1 MAARVVLFFDDD
13 NEAKRFVRS
22 VIENGHVDVDDGKWL
37 EEIHSAPAR
46 VEAAYK
52 APTKFCDNADLH
64 RKGKTGSAWTR
75 GAKWGW
81 WVCAVC
87 GKPTERWAT
96 GDIWHY
102 SMGYNLLP
110 PSVSPI
116 ERGHRS
122 TAEWTEE
129 DLGIRS
135 ERVDQLLDGEVRSED
150 PKQ

>member
-1 MAARVVLFFDDD
+1 VAVRVVLFFDDD
-13 NEAKRFVRS
+13 NEAKSFVRS
-22 VIENGHVDVDDGKWL
+22 SLQSDVLNGDCSYIEDAK
-37 EEIHSAPAR
+37 AFTFK

-52 APTKFCDNADLH
+52 APTKFCDNADNH
-64 RKGKTGSAWTR
+64 RKGKTSSAFTR

-81 WVCAVC
+81 WVCATC

-110 PSVSPI
+110 TSVSPL

-122 TAEWTEE
+122 TAEWKEE
-129 DLGIRS
+129 ELGLQRDGL
-135 ERVDQLLDGEVRSED
+135 DQLRNGEVRSEG
-150 PKQ
+150 KE